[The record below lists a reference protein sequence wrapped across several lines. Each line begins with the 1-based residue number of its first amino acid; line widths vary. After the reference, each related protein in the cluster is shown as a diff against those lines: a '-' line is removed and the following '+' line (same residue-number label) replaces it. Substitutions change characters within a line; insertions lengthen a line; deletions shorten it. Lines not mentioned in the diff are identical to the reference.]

1 MQNITIFD
9 IFEENTEIVSR
20 ISRQSLP
27 RKLEEKI
34 TEEWKKHKAK
44 NQFSELIA
52 GLKRYRRKEE
62 KIELTLT
69 KTGYKTHFVVNMK
82 RLIHDAD
89 KISQK
94 YGLDVISAGGY
105 TITKD
110 GKVVIGTKRK
120 KQVLVP
126 GGFTKPFEK
135 TEPDIITS
143 TVKREFKEEITEEQV
158 IESIEH
164 VGVVYSELQ
173 DKGYTFISIV
183 KLSVDSESLRK
194 MFRYRKDDEI
204 EDIIFL
210 SNNPEDLTRFLHERK
225 EALTNHAFGGL
236 LVTGN
241 RIFGKRWYKKNLIIY
256 GDCVKTKSEL

>member
-1 MQNITIFD
+1 MQQITIFD
-9 IFEENTEIVSR
+9 LFDESTQIISR

-44 NQFSELIA
+44 NQFSEPIA
-52 GLKRYRRKEE
+52 GFKRYKRKEE
-62 KIELTLT
+62 KIELTLIET
-69 KTGYKTHFVVNMK
+69 DYKTHFVVNMK
-82 RLIHDAD
+82 RLIHNAD

-110 GKVVIGTKRK
+110 GKLVIGTKRK

-135 TEPDIITS
+135 TEPDIIIS
-143 TVKREFKEEITEEQV
+143 TEKREFQEEITEEEI
-158 IESIEH
+158 IESIKH

-183 KLSVDSESLRK
+183 KLSVDSKSLRK
-194 MFRYRKDDEI
+194 MFRYRKDNEI
-204 EDIIFL
+204 EDITFL
-210 SNNPEDLTRFLHERK
+210 SNTPEDLTRFLHERK

-236 LVTGN
+236 LVAGN
-241 RIFGKRWYKKNLIIY
+241 RIFGKQWYEKNLIIY
-256 GDCVKTKSEL
+256 GDCVKTKS